1 MPTERSRSFGSVAE
15 LYDRY
20 RPSPPA
26 QLADELGPIEGRD
39 VLEIAAGTGLVTR
52 FLLGLGANVTI
63 VEPDDQMRAVLERRS
78 PQVTSIRAS
87 AEELPFE
94 DATFDEVVVSSAW
107 HWFTQPDATQE
118 IARVLRDD
126 GRLVVLAN
134 TFNEGHEWFAK
145 LAQLRRSSPDLS
157 GPAHRERVS
166 SSLLAGPFGEERR
179 FSIDWTWRRTIEEVV
194 QLFHTYSGVITRP
207 ESERRQLEQV
217 VRAEVS
223 AMAPGGSINVPMVLR
238 GVVARRLAR

>member
-1 MPTERSRSFGSVAE
+1 MPTQRSRSFGSVAE

-52 FLLGLGANVTI
+52 FLLGLGARVSV

-78 PQVTSIRAS
+78 PQVTSIS
-87 AEELPFE
+87 ATAEALPFE

-107 HWFTQPDATQE
+107 HWFTQPDASDE
-118 IARVLRDD
+118 IARVLRDA
-126 GRLVVLAN
+126 GRLVVLTN

-145 LAQLRRSSPDLS
+145 LAQLRRQSADLS
-157 GPAHRERVS
+157 GPAHRERVAT
-166 SSLLAGPFGEERR
+166 SLLNGAFGDERH
-179 FSIDWTWRRTIEEVV
+179 FSVEWTWRRTNEEVV

-207 ESERRQLEQV
+207 ENERRALEQV

-223 AMAPGGSINVPMVLR
+223 AMAPSGSINVPMVLR
-238 GVVARRLAR
+238 GVVAGRLER